1 VSAVSAFA
9 GVELFLNPALDE
21 RADYPE
27 VCRAVLNREGYRA
40 AFQRIS
46 AWPGYRPT
54 ELVVLPGL
62 ARSCGVASVRY
73 KDESSRFGLGSF
85 KALGG
90 AYAVSRVLE
99 AEARRRSGR
108 DHIGLETLLAGQI
121 AELRDLTVTCATDGN
136 HGRSVAWA
144 AQMFGCRCVIYVHAT
159 VSEGRKRAIEAYGA
173 TVIRSGG
180 NYDQSVRQ
188 AQADAQQNGWLL
200 ISDASHEDYEEV
212 PRYVMQGYAVMAQE
226 ALDAMS
232 APPTHL
238 FLQAGVGGMAA
249 AVAAH
254 LWEKLGERRPRVVI
268 CEPDRAACLYAS
280 ARAGAPVA
288 VPGSLDT
295 IMAGLACGEVS
306 ALAWTVLAPAAAAFM
321 TLPDELARVSMR
333 LLAAGIDGDPPLVAG
348 ESAVAGFA
356 GLLAVAGR
364 REWRA
369 ALGLEPDSRVLL
381 FGTEGD
387 TDPALYREIVGW
399 SAEEVRKRVPT

>member
-1 VSAVSAFA
+1 
-9 GVELFLNPALDE
+9 
-21 RADYPE
+21 
-27 VCRAVLNREGYRA
+27 
-40 AFQRIS
+40 
-46 AWPGYRPT
+46 
-54 ELVVLPGL
+54 
-62 ARSCGVASVRY
+62 
-73 KDESSRFGLGSF
+73 
-85 KALGG
+85 
-90 AYAVSRVLE
+90 
-99 AEARRRSGR
+99 
-108 DHIGLETLLAGQI
+108 
-121 AELRDLTVTCATDGN
+121 
-136 HGRSVAWA
+136 
-144 AQMFGCRCVIYVHAT
+144 
-159 VSEGRKRAIEAYGA
+159 
-173 TVIRSGG
+173 
-180 NYDQSVRQ
+180 
-188 AQADAQQNGWLL
+188 
-200 ISDASHEDYEEV
+200 
-212 PRYVMQGYAVMAQE
+212 MQGYAVMAQE

-306 ALAWTVLAPAAAAFM
+306 ALAWRVLAPAAAAFM